1 MRIMSAAVLLLASV
15 AGLSAQTPT
24 PAAGGEALQT
34 FDVPMTGNPQTVYIL
49 RRVFAPGDSVAAH
62 THDGVE
68 LTVVVSGS
76 LELTERGGAPRVYRT
91 GESFSVRRGVVH
103 QARNVGP
110 GNAEIA
116 VTYVLDKGAPLRVPA
131 P

>member
-1 MRIMSAAVLLLASV
+1 MRILSAAILLLATATS
-15 AGLSAQTPT
+15 LSAQTPA

-34 FDVPMTGNPQTVYIL
+34 FDVPMTGTPQTVYIL
-49 RRVFAPGDSVAAH
+49 RRVFAPGENVPAH

-68 LTVVVSGS
+68 LTVVVAGN
-76 LELTERGGAPRVYRT
+76 LELTERGGGTRTYRA

-103 QARNVGP
+103 EARNAGP
-110 GNAEIA
+110 GNVEIA